1 MKTKNI
7 AFLLALILGVGILR
21 LYIPIPNF
29 SPIAAM
35 ALTGGYLLG
44 KNKWAFIVPISGLF
58 ISDLFLGLVS
68 KANADYLF
76 SISFV
81 FVYISSILTVLIGSY
96 VKKSGSWTKL
106 AVAAIFSSVIY
117 YLITNFGAWLYD
129 PIYTKDMAGLLQSYA
144 AGLVFYKQQFFGSF
158 FFNHVMATLFF
169 TFLIV
174 ACHSFLVNVL
184 FSRMGTQRAVSHK

>member
-35 ALTGGYLLG
+35 ALSGGFLLG
-44 KNKWAFIVPISGLF
+44 KNKWAFIIPIAGLLF
-58 ISDLFLGLVS
+58 SDLFLGLVS
-68 KANADYLF
+68 KENADYLF

-81 FVYISSILTVLIGSY
+81 LVYISYILTVLIGSY
-96 VKKSGSWTKL
+96 IKKSASWTKL
-106 AVAAIFSSVIY
+106 AGAAIFSSVIY

-129 PIYTKDMAGLLQSYA
+129 PVYTKDMAGLIQSYI
-144 AGLVFYKQQFFGSF
+144 AGLVFYRQQFFGSF
-158 FFNHVMATLFF
+158 FFNHVIATLFF
-169 TFLIV
+169 TLMII
-174 ACHSFLVNVL
+174 ACHRFCVNVM
-184 FSRMGTQRAVSHK
+184 FINPVSQKADSHK

>member
-7 AFLLALILGVGILR
+7 SFLLALILGVGILR

-44 KNKWAFIVPISGLF
+44 KNKWAFIVPIAGLF
-58 ISDLFLGLVS
+58 ISDLFLALIS
-68 KANADYLF
+68 SANADYLF
-76 SISFV
+76 SISFAC
-81 FVYISSILTVLIGSY
+81 VYISSILTVLIGSY

-129 PIYTKDMAGLLQSYA
+129 PIYAKDLSGLIQSYA
-144 AGLVFYKQQFFGSF
+144 AGLLFYKQQFFGSF
-158 FFNHVMATLFF
+158 FLNHVMATLFF
-169 TFLIV
+169 TFVII
-174 ACHSFLVNVL
+174 ACHSFLVEI
-184 FSRMGTQRAVSHK
+184 FVSKLGNRTKISN